1 MTRTRSLIPR
11 AKTLRRNAT
20 PEENLLWHAFLK
32 RCTPRIKRQRPMDG
46 FILDFY
52 CPKLRL
58 CIELDGAQHFTPEG
72 LERDRHRTAHL
83 ELHGVKVVRFTNA
96 EVRRNLRG
104 VTEMLEGIGLEV
116 PLRLSHGKA
125 VLEPP
130 PP

>member
-1 MTRTRSLIPR
+1 MPRTKSLIPR
-11 AKTLRRNAT
+11 AKELRQNAT

-32 RCTPRIKRQRPMDG
+32 HCTPRVKRQRPFDT

-104 VTEMLEGIGLEV
+104 VIEVLEGLGLEV
-116 PLRLSHGKA
+116 PPPSSAKSGLMT
-125 VLEPP
+125 PP
-130 PP
+130 P